1 MDSNKVVENI
11 YLLVIVTLVSV
22 LQNAFFAQKVE
33 RECKNHNTRTSAF
46 ERVSCA
52 NRNCMDAYPTF
63 LAVMWCA
70 GLCLSQEPSGIT
82 LVGYLTSLVGRIGRL
97 HLNWLISWH
106 HPGLGYRVEVR
117 AVSLFNVSH
126 LANTHRNQF
135 RCVFVIVVLFKHL
148 TVFQQLCFNK
158 F

>member
-70 GLCLSQEPSGIT
+70 GLCLSQGNHS
-82 LVGYLTSLVGRIGRL
+82 
-97 HLNWLISWH
+97 
-106 HPGLGYRVEVR
+106 
-117 AVSLFNVSH
+117 
-126 LANTHRNQF
+126 
-135 RCVFVIVVLFKHL
+135 
-148 TVFQQLCFNK
+148 
-158 F
+158 